1 MKYRIFILLVL
12 LAVLPAWAQQR
23 ATQSSAKFEIS
34 GKVVN
39 AVTGDVVRGARVRIA
54 PTTRGQDFQTTDSA
68 ADGSFIFRN
77 LAPGKYVLGAQRAGY
92 PQQLFEQHGPFN
104 TGIAVG
110 PNKVSTDI
118 LFRLPPEGSIS
129 GRVLD
134 EHNEPARNAQVLL
147 FEKSTDSG
155 KRQVERRSQTQTDD
169 LGEYHL
175 THLHAGTYY
184 LAVSA
189 QPWYSRY
196 LQGRGGNFGGGSGP
210 GQPKPDVDPALDVA
224 YPVTYYPNGTD
235 PDGAGAVVL
244 RAGDRISADFNLTP
258 VQSLHL
264 TVHNSGEGPPIQP
277 NIRERVFGEPWGLMQ
292 PVFNWR
298 GSGPNGPSEIDI
310 SGIAPGDYELMAMPR
325 GGRDGAM
332 NGREVSLLTD
342 GEIDTSAGDTSE
354 GIHGK
359 LKFDGGDVPENPII
373 QLRDLSSGRMM
384 GSRADENGE
393 FTIQPQ
399 HAGRYVISLGNAP
412 GYAIRTISGTGAR
425 INGRTLDFTSTQP
438 VELVI
443 AASEGVGVVNG
454 TVMEGDKL
462 TSGAMVVLVP
472 SDVED
477 NLSLF
482 RRDQSDS
489 DGSFTLRDVVPG
501 TYTAIALQNGWDME
515 WGSAEA
521 LRPYL
526 AKGTRVQ
533 ITGKQ
538 QLDIKIAA
546 Q

>member
-12 LAVLPAWAQQR
+12 VAVLPAWAQQR

-34 GKVVN
+34 GRVVN
-39 AVTGDVVRGARVRIA
+39 AVTGDVVRGATVRVA
-54 PTTRGQDFQTTDSA
+54 PTTRGQDFQTTDSS

-77 LAPGKYVLGAQRAGY
+77 LAPGKYTLSAQRAGY
-92 PQQLFEQHGPFN
+92 PQQLFEQHGQFN
-104 TGIAVG
+104 TGIVVG
-110 PNKVSTDI
+110 PNKVSTGI
-118 LFRLPPEGSIS
+118 VFRIPPEGSIS

-134 EHNEPARNAQVLL
+134 EHNEPARSAQVLL
-147 FEKSTDSG
+147 FEKSTDTG

-189 QPWYSRY
+189 QPWYGRY
-196 LQGRGGNFGGGSGP
+196 LQGRSGGFGSSSS
-210 GQPKPDVDPALDVA
+210 QFDPAIDVA
-224 YPVTYYPNGTD
+224 YPVTYYPNATD

-264 TVHNSGEGPPIQP
+264 TVRTNGDGPPIQP
-277 NIRERVFGEPWGLMQ
+277 NIRERVFGEPWGFMQ
-292 PVFNWR
+292 PVFSWVS
-298 GSGPNGPSEIDI
+298 SGPNGPTEIHV
-310 SGIAPGDYELMAMPR
+310 SGIAPGDYELMAMRR

-342 GEIDTSAGDTSE
+342 GEIDMSGNDASE
-354 GIHGK
+354 SIHGK

-373 QLRDLSSGRMM
+373 QLRDLSSSRMM
-384 GSRADENGE
+384 GSRVDENGE
-393 FTIQPQ
+393 FNLQPQ
-399 HAGRYVISLGNAP
+399 HAGRYVISLGNAQ
-412 GYAIRTISGTGAR
+412 GYAIRTISATGAH
-425 INGRTLDFTSTQP
+425 ISGRTLDFTSTQP

-443 AASEGVGVVNG
+443 AASEGVGVING
-454 TVMEGDKL
+454 TVMEGDKP

-472 SDVED
+472 PDVED

-538 QLDIKIAA
+538 QLDVKIAA